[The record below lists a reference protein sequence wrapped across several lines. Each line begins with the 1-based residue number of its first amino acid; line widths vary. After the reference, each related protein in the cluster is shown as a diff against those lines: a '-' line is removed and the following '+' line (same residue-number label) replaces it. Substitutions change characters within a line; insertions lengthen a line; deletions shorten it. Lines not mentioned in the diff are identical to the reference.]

1 MTNPDAARLAE
12 AIERLQANDWRAAHA
27 IVQDL
32 EDPVGWRIHALVHR
46 VEGDLANSRYW
57 YDKAGM
63 ALDPTRSVEDE
74 IAELRDLLNA
84 GSGR

>member
-1 MTNPDAARLAE
+1 MTSPDTARLAE

-32 EDPVGWRIHALVHR
+32 EDPVAWRIHALVHR

-57 YDKAGM
+57 YDKAGVS
-63 ALDPTRSVEDE
+63 LDETRSVGDE
-74 IAELRDLLNA
+74 IIELRDLLERA
-84 GSGR
+84 G